1 VASGLLSRVDRY
13 GAHNSSRKSALSAL
27 YLAPDRRRSEPCMTV
42 CPSVVHTHHLQAR
55 PRFFRITSKTENWSG
70 IAIVSRSRGFHI
82 CVVPSRRRFKIHRE
96 GRQKLNRAGNA
107 WIGFMSWERAA
118 PGASRVITRRHSS
131 RARPRWRHG
140 AVTTASIIERLACN
154 LSLPVGCG
162 GIRVLPCCGPREW
175 RCQTPGKAD
184 RSS

>member
-55 PRFFRITSKTENWSG
+55 PRFFRITSKTGNWSG

-96 GRQKLNRAGNA
+96 GRKKLNRTGNA
-107 WIGFMSWERAA
+107 WIGFMSLPSAA
-118 PGASRVITRRHSS
+118 PSLYAT
-131 RARPRWRHG
+131 AR
-140 AVTTASIIERLACN
+140 TAPSIF
-154 LSLPVGCG
+154 
-162 GIRVLPCCGPREW
+162 
-175 RCQTPGKAD
+175 PGAD
-184 RSS
+184 RSRSADPTPGSRLNQP